1 MGLRSLNN
9 SVSSFNDPYS
19 STGGDAMNP
28 PPKYYGPVA
37 RYGDRAVVFA
47 GYDSAN
53 VNTIQ
58 YFNTTS
64 TGNASDFGDYLIAT
78 RGCRALSG
86 DGGASRGVNGGG
98 WSDASASYNNEIGYV
113 TIPTPGNATDF
124 GDLTTAGQW
133 AASMSSGTR
142 GVWASRTES
151 TDMCY
156 ITIATTGNAIDFG
169 DMTDAGG
176 GAAGASSETRGM
188 IMGGHRV
195 HGNRI
200 EYITIASTGNA
211 TDFGDLTNS
220 VRHGAGLSS
229 SAGRAVRA
237 GGKNNSSGGLENV
250 IDYVTIANLGNATDF
265 GDLNDQTEGI
275 SGSSNGTRGLFS
287 GGDTQWNGR
296 VNWIQYITISTTGDA
311 TDFGD
316 LVSVVSST
324 ASTTGADGS

>member
-9 SVSSFNDPYS
+9 PVSSFNDPYS

-64 TGNASDFGDYLIAT
+64 TCNASDFGDYLVAT

-86 DGGASRGVNGGG
+86 AGEAHRGVNAGG

-124 GDLTTAGQW
+124 GDLTTGGQW
-133 AASMSSGTR
+133 SATMSSGTR
-142 GVWASRTES
+142 GVWAARSSS
-151 TDMCY
+151 TDICY
-156 ITIATTGNAIDFG
+156 ITIATTGDATDFG
-169 DMTDAGG
+169 DMVVAG
-176 GAAGASSETRGM
+176 GAACGASSETRGL
-188 IMGGHRV
+188 IMGGNRG
-195 HGNRI
+195 GNYI
-200 EYITIASTGNA
+200 DYITIASPGNATDFGDLTTGGSGVRNLGGFSSSAGRACCGGGKNNDSGAAQNNIDYVTIANTGNA
-211 TDFGDLTNS
+211 TDFGDL
-220 VRHGAGLSS
+220 LSTY
-229 SAGRAVRA
+229 
-237 GGKNNSSGGLENV
+237 E
-250 IDYVTIANLGNATDF
+250 
-265 GDLNDQTEGI
+265 DLNGC
-275 SGSSNGTRGLFS
+275 SNGTRGMFLGGSS
-287 GGDTQWNGR
+287 GGSRMN
-296 VNWIQYITISTTGDA
+296 VIQYITISTPGNS

-316 LVSVVSST
+316 LLAGITSGG
-324 ASTTGADGS
+324 ACTGTPS